1 MIKIGSTVYKI
12 LSEDLEVTE
21 MVGDNIFP
29 LIADTDTTFPFIVFK
44 KDSYKPQ
51 YSKDGITNKRAV
63 VEIIIASEDYEES
76 VELAEKVFKAI
87 AAKSRYFKLED
98 NTEDYL
104 NDTFLQSLTYKIE
117 K

>member
-12 LSEDLEVTE
+12 LSEDAEVAE
-21 MVGDNIFP
+21 MVGDKIFP
-29 LIADTDTTFPFIVFK
+29 LVADKDTTFPFIVFK
-44 KDSYKPQ
+44 KDSYKPE
-51 YSKDGITNKRAV
+51 YTKDGISNKRAV
-63 VEIIIASEDYEES
+63 VEIIIASEDYKES
-76 VELAEKVFKAI
+76 VEIAERVFKAI
-87 AAKSRYFKLED
+87 AAKSKYFKLED